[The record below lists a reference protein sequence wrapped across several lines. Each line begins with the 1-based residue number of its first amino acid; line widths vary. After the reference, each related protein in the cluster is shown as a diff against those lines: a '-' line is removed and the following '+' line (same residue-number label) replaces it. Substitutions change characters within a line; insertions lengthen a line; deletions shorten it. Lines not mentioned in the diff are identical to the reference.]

1 MPSESNS
8 YLESLPPLVA
18 KDPVSLSSA
27 AVPLRPYVYLTALV
41 VGYIGIYL
49 CRKNL
54 SVAVPILQK
63 DWGISKESIGAVASV
78 STIAY
83 AAGKIIFGPLVDRF
97 GGRSSMLASMLLVAL
112 FGALGAC
119 SPTLGMLTLAY
130 SANRLSGAASWG
142 AMVKQVPEWF
152 APRQMPL
159 ALGVLSLSYVF
170 GGAIAVY
177 IAGQIAALSGDS
189 WRAIM
194 GYPSVLLVIISL
206 LCWKLLPRVRS
217 RTSEHDLGSPET
229 KSQHRLAELVRDPQF
244 HIICALSFTLT
255 FLRETFNFWTVDF
268 LKTEVV
274 RQLSSG
280 SAASWSMSFDLLGG
294 LGILWLGW
302 IYPRISYQGRS
313 RLLFGNLVLLAALLW
328 FLPGFF
334 HSGIGWISLA
344 LGLVGFLVYGPYSL
358 LAGVLSVE
366 VRGKERAATVSGWVD
381 GIGYFAGALSGI
393 CMGQLLA
400 AGGYKLGFEFMAGL
414 TLVSAVLCL
423 FLYPKSKFG
432 CAQPA
437 PAQS

>member
-1 MPSESNS
+1 
-8 YLESLPPLVA
+8 
-18 KDPVSLSSA
+18 
-27 AVPLRPYVYLTALV
+27 
-41 VGYIGIYL
+41 
-49 CRKNL
+49 
-54 SVAVPILQK
+54 
-63 DWGISKESIGAVASV
+63 
-78 STIAY
+78 
-83 AAGKIIFGPLVDRF
+83 
-97 GGRSSMLASMLLVAL
+97 MLASMLLVAL
-112 FGALGAC
+112 FGALGAG
-119 SPTLGMLTLAY
+119 SPTLGMLTLVY

-159 ALGVLSLSYVF
+159 AIGVLSLSYVF

-189 WRAIM
+189 WRAVM
-194 GYPSVLLVIISL
+194 GYPSILLVLIAL
-206 LCWKLLPRVRS
+206 LCWKLLPKA
-217 RTSEHDLGSPET
+217 
-229 KSQHRLAELVRDPQF
+229 KSQAPVSEDNPASAEEKAPHRLAELLRDPQF

-268 LKTEVV
+268 LKTEVG
-274 RQLSSG
+274 RQLTSG

-294 LGILWLGW
+294 VGILWLGW
-302 IYPRISYQGRS
+302 VYPRLSYQGRS
-313 RLLFGNLVLLAALLW
+313 RLLFGNLVVLAALLW

-334 HSGIGWISLA
+334 HSGVGWISLA
-344 LGLVGFLVYGPYSL
+344 LGGVGFLVYGPYSL

-381 GIGYFAGALSGI
+381 GIGYFAGALSGV
-393 CMGQLLA
+393 CMGHMLA

-432 CAQPA
+432 CAA
-437 PAQS
+437 AVPAQS